1 MGNLNTNARISR
13 VSDTDVPL
21 ETINRRDLPEK
32 PANFRVVH
40 VFVFNRSGELLL
52 QHIAPGQRSEGRW
65 GSSVA
70 GYVLAG
76 EEYPVAARRKLAAEL
91 GVRDAIPR
99 VLLKTSMPD
108 LGATKFITLFTA
120 LSEGPFAL
128 DAEQVTGIRFAP
140 PADVGAEIGADPER
154 FTATL
159 RHLWAAYRAHESG
172 TS

>member
-21 ETINRRDLPEK
+21 EVINRRDLPEQ

-40 VFVFNRSGELLL
+40 VFVFNRVGELLL
-52 QHIAPGQRSEGRW
+52 QHIAPGQRSAGRW

-70 GYVLAG
+70 GYVLAD
-76 EEYPVAARRKLAAEL
+76 EEYPVAARRKLASEL

-99 VLLKTSMPD
+99 LHLKTSMPD

-120 LSEGPFAL
+120 LSDGPFSL
-128 DAEQVTGIRFAP
+128 DAEQVTGIRFVS
-140 PADVGAEIGADPER
+140 PAAVGAEIGADPER
-154 FTATL
+154 FTATF
-159 RHLWAAYRAHESG
+159 RHLWGAYRAHEGG

>member
-21 ETINRRDLPEK
+21 ETMNRRDLPEH
-32 PANFRVVH
+32 PANFRVAH

-65 GSSVA
+65 GSSAA

-76 EEYPVAARRKLAAEL
+76 EAYPVAARRKLAAEL
-91 GVRDAIPR
+91 GVRDVIPR
-99 VLLKTSMPD
+99 ALLKTSMPD

-128 DAEQVTGIRFAP
+128 DAEQATGIRFATP
-140 PADVGAEIGADPER
+140 DEVEADIAADPES
-154 FTATL
+154 FTATF
-159 RHLWAAYRAHESG
+159 RHLWGAYRAHQG
-172 TS
+172 GAP